1 MRTLL
6 ILFFVLITG
15 EAWGICSSPITRRN
29 VNTGEI
35 NYSTV
40 INADFNNL
48 YAHINEVDGDCFVEN
63 SIPTSALADDA
74 VGEDEFA
81 NATITA
87 AKFAPGVFPT
97 YQKLIRARAYASSAT
112 WVKGLDVSAVFIQVI
127 GGGGASTNSS
137 GTAGGVSRFGLHC
150 TANGGAS
157 TTGLSAGAGGTATGG
172 DINLPGGDGTRTT
185 SVAGACFDPVCPG
198 CIATACYH
206 TGDGGKSF
214 LSYYGNGGVS
224 YLGGGGGA
232 GGYCAKLILK
242 ASLNS
247 SETVTVGAA
256 AVSTFTSSSG
266 DRRTG
271 VAPAGKGIV
280 IIYEFGD

>member
-6 ILFFVLITG
+6 ILFFILINS
-15 EAWGICSSPITRRN
+15 EAWGICSAPITRRN

-35 NYSTV
+35 NYSAV
-40 INADFNNL
+40 INTDFNTL
-48 YAHINEVDGDCFVEN
+48 YSHINEVDGDCFVEN
-63 SIPTSALADDA
+63 SIPTSALADD
-74 VGEDEFA
+74 VIGEDEFA

-97 YQKLIRARAYASSAT
+97 YQKLIRARAYVSSAT
-112 WVKGLDVSAVFIQVI
+112 WVRGLDVSAVFVQVV

-150 TANGGAS
+150 AANGGAS
-157 TTGLSAGAGGTATGG
+157 TTGLSAGVGGTATGG
-172 DINLPGGDGTRTT
+172 DINLPGGDGYRTT
-185 SVAGACFDPVCPG
+185 VITGGCSDPICPG
-198 CIATACYH
+198 CVATDCRH
-206 TGDGGKSF
+206 TGDGGKSI
-214 LSYYGNGGVS
+214 LSPYGNGGVS
-224 YLGGGGGA
+224 VPGGGGGA

-247 SETVTVGAA
+247 SETVTVGTA
-256 AVSTFTSSSG
+256 AVSTFTSPSG